1 MKLLGIAVAVLL
13 LGDLVIIN
21 ELSYI
26 RSMIEEVFGYG
37 RKN

>member
-1 MKLLGIAVAVLL
+1 MTLLGIAVAVLL
-13 LGDLVIIN
+13 PGDLVIVN

-26 RSMIEEVFGYG
+26 RSMIEEVHGYD